1 MQKTQMTEEQQSKLL
16 HLTALGLQWVR
27 GDIEFS
33 KIEKYLGEPTLRSD
47 QLGKVEYFYF
57 IDNIMSI
64 TFTWY
69 RNDSDELHEPSL
81 GDFNIKIE
89 KYVDTNIPYETFDT
103 IGLNRVQRGA
113 RIDASHVEKR
123 DFFAPIGVLEMTNAL
138 PINSVSFLYSQLMPE
153 NSPYD
158 IYAGFNYLADLFRET
173 GPWDLSIVRKA
184 VNLRKVSIVRIH
196 RYP

>member
-1 MQKTQMTEEQQSKLL
+1 MTEEQQSKLL

-47 QLGKVEYFYF
+47 QLGKVEYYYF

-69 RNDSDELHEPSL
+69 RNDSDELNEPCI

-89 KYVDTNIPYETFDT
+89 ENVDTNIPYETFDT

-138 PINSVSFLYSQLMPE
+138 PINSVSFVYSQLMPE
-153 NSPYD
+153 DSPYD
-158 IYAGFNYLADLFRET
+158 IYAGFDYLADLYRET

-184 VNLRKVSIVRIH
+184 VNLRELGIARLD
-196 RYP
+196 RYR